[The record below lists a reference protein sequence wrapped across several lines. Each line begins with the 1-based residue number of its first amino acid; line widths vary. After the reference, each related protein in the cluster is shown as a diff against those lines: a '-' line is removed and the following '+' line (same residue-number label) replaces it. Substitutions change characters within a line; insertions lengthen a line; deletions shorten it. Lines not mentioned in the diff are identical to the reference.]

1 MIIQQLKFFI
11 LADIQ
16 NWLYF
21 TYFYVYYI
29 PFFFVLFSIYNEG
42 FKMFLVVW

>member
-11 LADIQ
+11 LAGIQ

-29 PFFFVLFSIYNEG
+29 PFFFRFILNLQWRI
-42 FKMFLVVW
+42 